1 MGSTFTLPILLFLLA
16 GLLVLAAIED
26 ARTREIAN
34 AKTAAIV
41 LLAPLWWWANGLS
54 PWPDMAIQIG
64 IAAAV
69 FALFCIA
76 FHFGLMGG
84 GDVKLIVA
92 LSLWLPF
99 GAFMAMLMVMSIAGG
114 VLTAGM
120 LIARKLAT
128 RRADSG
134 VESTPIEVP
143 YGIAIAFAGLV
154 AVHEPLLNSLR

>member
-64 IAAAV
+64 IAVAV
-69 FALFCIA
+69 FALFCLLFQI
-76 FHFGLMGG
+76 GVMGG
-84 GDVKLIVA
+84 GDVKLIAA
-92 LSLWLPF
+92 LSLWLPL
-99 GAFMAMLMVMSIAGG
+99 GAFMVMLMVMSVAGG

-120 LIARKLAT
+120 LIDRRIRRKP
-128 RRADSG
+128 G
-134 VESTPIEVP
+134 PQGPPIEVP
-143 YGIAIAFAGLV
+143 YGIAIAFAGLFV
-154 AVHEPLLNSLR
+154 LHEPLLNTLW

>member
-26 ARTREIAN
+26 ARTRAIAN

-92 LSLWLPF
+92 LSLWLPI
-99 GAFMAMLMVMSIAGG
+99 GAFMVMLVVMSVAGG

-120 LIARKLAT
+120 LIDRRIRRKPGPQ
-128 RRADSG
+128 SP
-134 VESTPIEVP
+134 PIEVP
-143 YGIAIAFAGLV
+143 YGIAIAFAGLFV
-154 AVHEPLLNSLR
+154 LHEPLLNTLW

>member
-114 VLTAGM
+114 VLTAGDADRKEAGHA
-120 LIARKLAT
+120 ARRFG
-128 RRADSG
+128 RRKRRDRGALRHRDRLCRARRG
-134 VESTPIEVP
+134 PRTTP
-143 YGIAIAFAGLV
+143 
-154 AVHEPLLNSLR
+154 